1 MIPIAVV
8 SVVVIRIA
16 IVRIDIIPIDI
27 IRIAVVRTPVIVTAS
42 VVPAVVAVAVGNH
55 AAEQRAGDKCAA
67 RGPEVVVPMVVAVAA
82 ITPVP
87 AVPNLDDIGLS
98 ALCPGHEDRRGI
110 NWNRTRKYKSCD
122 EGGRYA

>member
-1 MIPIAVV
+1 MIPVAVIAVIP
-8 SVVVIRIA
+8 VVVI
-16 IVRIDIIPIDI
+16 RIDIIPIAVVRIAI
-27 IRIAVVRTPVIVTAS
+27 IRICVVITAS
-42 VVPAVVAVAVGNH
+42 VISAIVAVAVGDH
-55 AAEQRAGDKCAA
+55 AAEQRSGDK
-67 RGPEVVVPMVVAVAA
+67 GTTGDPEVVVPVMAVAA